1 MHRLTIAVALVVIAL
16 GGAGCGGGEESS
28 GTTDTTVT
36 ETTTDGTT
44 PEETTTGEATTDI
57 SGGLASGDCAEL
69 VNASAEL
76 TQGFVGTGG
85 RENLHL
91 GGTEVPGRLIART

>member
-36 ETTTDGTT
+36 ETTTDGT
-44 PEETTTGEATTDI
+44 TTDI